1 MKTWK
6 KIVTYA
12 LILAMSCVSA
22 TSYTLFVFPNKFAP
36 SGLNGICTM
45 IQYVTGVTV
54 SSMNLLINL
63 PLAFLVYKKVRKP
76 IAIRSMAYVLGFSA
90 ALSILDHIDISAFAY
105 ATETGT
111 STILGP
117 LVAGIVGGTVYSTLA
132 QACAY
137 TGGIDFIAALIRK
150 KHPELNFFYVI
161 FGMNVMVACISY
173 FVYGY
178 QIEPV
183 ILCILYSFMSSTVSD
198 KVIKNGRSAIRFE
211 IVTDYPQEL
220 SDAIITRLHHSATL
234 VPAKGMY
241 SGHETNILICVIN
254 KTQVSVLS
262 EIIRQYPRTFA
273 IMSNVSEVMGNFKH
287 LNNEG
292 KESNNFLDT
301 GDGSGV

>member
-1 MKTWK
+1 MKSWK
-6 KIVTYA
+6 KIITYA
-12 LILAMSCVSA
+12 LIIAMSFVSA
-22 TSYTLFVFPNKFAP
+22 INYTLFVFPNKFAP

-45 IQYVTGVTV
+45 VQYVTGVTV
-54 SSMNLLINL
+54 SSLNLIINL
-63 PLAFLVYKKVRKP
+63 PLAFLVYKKVSKP
-76 IAIRSMAYVLGFSA
+76 IAVRSMVYVLGFSA
-90 ALSILDHIDISAFAY
+90 ALAILEKIDISGFAY
-105 ATETGT
+105 ATDTGT

-117 LVAGIVGGTVYSTLA
+117 LVAGIINGTVYSTLT

-137 TGGIDFIAALIRK
+137 TGGTDFVASLIRIK
-150 KHPELNFFYVI
+150 RPDLNFFYVI

-198 KVIKNGRSAIRFE
+198 KVIKSGRSAIRFE
-211 IVTDYPQEL
+211 IITDYPQEL

-234 VPAKGMY
+234 IPAKGMY

-254 KTQVSVLS
+254 KTQISVLS
-262 EIIRQYPRTFA
+262 NIIRQYPRTFA
-273 IMSNVSEVMGNFKH
+273 VMSNVSEVMGNFKH

-301 GDGSGV
+301 GDSSGV

>member
-12 LILAMSCVSA
+12 LIIAMSCVSA
-22 TSYTLFVFPNKFAP
+22 ISYTLFVFPNKFAP

-63 PLAFLVYKKVRKP
+63 PLAFLVYKKVSKP
-76 IAIRSMAYVLGFSA
+76 IAIRSMVYVLGFSA
-90 ALSILDHIDISAFAY
+90 ALSILDHIDISASAY
-105 ATETGT
+105 ATQTGT

-117 LVAGIVGGTVYSTLA
+117 LVAGIIGGTVYSTLA

-220 SDAIITRLHHSATL
+220 SAAIITRLHHSATL

-241 SGHETNILICVIN
+241 SGRETNILICVIN